1 MSERI
6 QIRKAKKTD
15 AEILAYFNTTMA
27 WETEN
32 RELFQPVVKAG
43 VENLIS
49 HPEYG
54 FYILAEI
61 EGEVAGTLMITSEWS
76 DWRNGLFWWIQSV
89 YVRPEYRRQGV
100 FKRLYRY
107 AESLARQQSEVC
119 GLRLYVDRQNHSAQ
133 QTYRS
138 MGMQATHYDLYEV
151 EF

>member
-6 QIRKAKKTD
+6 QIRKAKKAD

-89 YVRPEYRRQGV
+89 YVLPEYRRQGV